1 MKRLARWIG
10 IAFGSL
16 VALVLVAYGVVYVLS
31 ERILRHTYEIP
42 PAAISI
48 PTDAASIQEGRRLAI
63 IHGCFSGCHGR
74 EAEGSV
80 LFDQPVIGRL
90 VAPNLTAAVR
100 KYSDAQLAVV
110 IRHGLR
116 PDGRSMVVMPSEAF
130 VLLTDQDLS
139 RILAFLKS
147 LPPAEGPGPSLS
159 LGPVGRIGFI
169 IGQFNLAA
177 KLIANTVPPPEA
189 TGEQAVFGRYLA
201 RTVCVQCHGTDL
213 RGMSNPDFTS
223 PSLQLVAGYDPQAFT
238 QLLRT
243 GVALGG
249 RQLGVMGSW
258 ARNNLSQLTDVE
270 IAALYSYLHALPGV
284 PASRVSSSTGRLHPG

>member
-10 IAFGSL
+10 IALGSL
-16 VALVLVAYGVVYVLS
+16 AALMLVAFAAVYALS
-31 ERILRHTYEIP
+31 ERILRHTYTIP
-42 PAAISI
+42 GVSISI
-48 PTDAASIQEGRRLAI
+48 PTDAASIIEGRRLAT

-80 LFDQPVIGRL
+80 LFDQPIIGRL

-100 KYSDAQLAVV
+100 RYSDPQLAVA

-130 VLLTDQDLS
+130 VLLTDQDLG

-189 TGEQAVFGRYLA
+189 TNEQAAFGRYLA
-201 RTVCVQCHGTDL
+201 RTACVQCHGTDL

-223 PSLQLVAGYDPQAFT
+223 PSLQLVTAYDPQAFT